1 MAVTLSHPGGYR
13 LAASTMPGTDSEGS
27 SEFDLDFG
35 ESTGESYPTSPLQEV
50 VTHPAAD
57 DNNTDFSDDE
67 IDIDASSDEDGVAG
81 SNQVTRTVNNVAF
94 SMGANESSSDSGT
107 DVLLNKTETTY
118 FGFDTDSNN
127 SNVRGVPHAV
137 SAPQQA
143 YGQTTQNPTNE
154 PNDAAEEDAADA
166 KAPKTNSG
174 GQEKSTSSSSKD
186 DSRKESDWK

>member
-1 MAVTLSHPGGYR
+1 MFGVNVGLRINPKVLPLTRACVRIHARTHARLECTPPWRQMYVRGGDKNTRQEYKVSKFRRFILSPPCTLP
-13 LAASTMPGTDSEGS
+13 P
-27 SEFDLDFG
+27 
-35 ESTGESYPTSPLQEV
+35 
-50 VTHPAAD
+50 
-57 DNNTDFSDDE
+57 
-67 IDIDASSDEDGVAG
+67 
-81 SNQVTRTVNNVAF
+81 NV
-94 SMGANESSSDSGT
+94 GQANESSSA

-154 PNDAAEEDAADA
+154 PNDAAEEDAVNAKKESEEAADA

-174 GQEKSTSSSSKD
+174 GQEKSTSSRSKD
-186 DSRKESDWK
+186 DSRKESDWKWYISLSLSPP